1 MATVEEVYFKQL
13 LDSGKI
19 DTLDALNYYRE
30 KCKELEA
37 RVDELTNALEKVQ
50 VKYKGGNSSLYDYL
64 AL

>member
-13 LDSGKI
+13 LDNGKI

>member
-13 LDSGKI
+13 LESGKI
-19 DTLDALNYYRE
+19 DVNDALNYYRE

-37 RVDELTNALEKVQ
+37 KVDELTNALEKVH

-64 AL
+64 GL